1 MTHYSTS
8 RLFLCF
14 SLLLLCLQLDAQ
26 RPGGGGGRP
35 GGGFGGRGGGPQIQG
50 TIRGE
55 VVDAQSGDAVEFAT
69 VVLLNARDSSQVDG
83 TLTEV
88 DGKFRMTEVATG
100 NYLLKVSFIGYED
113 LIIGDIATSNRR
125 PDKDMEKIQLQTSA
139 VALDAVEV
147 TGQAATIENRIDK
160 IVYNADQDITNAGG
174 DAADVLRK
182 VPLLSVDLEGNV
194 SLRGSENIQ
203 VLINGRPS
211 TIFAGSIA
219 DALQSIPGDQIKKV
233 EVITTPGARF
243 DGEGSGGIINIITK
257 RGEAQGF
264 TGTARTSIGN
274 RQNNASLN
282 INAVKGRFGL
292 NASANS
298 FWSWR
303 RVGEFGFSRTNFDD
317 AGNTSGSLTQN
328 GDNGS
333 RVIGINGSGGAFY
346 DFNAYN
352 SINFSA
358 RVNSFD
364 RFRDGVITGELL
376 DEGSFFNFNRNSDSQ
391 GGRTGYD
398 FNLDFRKTFP
408 EQADREL
415 IFAVQLSGTDNV
427 AEDISLQDGDLPIYQ
442 NDIFNFND
450 GINLEYTGQIDY
462 VHPMSQKVKLETG
475 VKAVLRRID
484 SDYRTAT
491 RATDS
496 DPLVDVPLLT
506 DLFFYDQDVY
516 AGYLSFNVQLGDK
529 WGLVAGARYEST
541 IIGGEFAS
549 ENPSFE
555 QDYNNFLPSVILNYK
570 LSRFSGIKLSYNQR
584 IQRPSLRFINPYSNV
599 SDPNNISIGNPDLE
613 PERVDQIEL
622 GYNTYIK
629 GIVLNGAVYYRRT
642 SDVIE
647 SFLEFDQETDIGQT
661 TFLNIGESENFGFNF
676 FTSATLFQKLT
687 LRGGFNIFSYSAT
700 GQRNGEILSRN
711 AALWNANLNGSLDLG
726 NDWTAEAFG
735 FFRSPRQTL
744 QGTNPAFSIFSMG
757 IQKKLGERTTIGIR
771 AVEPFVENKPF
782 ESELQGQNFVQTN
795 FFTIPF
801 RSIGISFSHRFGQI
815 DFRERARRSR
825 IRNDDQKSDGSSNQ
839 F

>member
-1 MTHYSTS
+1 MNHNSIL
-8 RLFLCF
+8 RLLLCTA
-14 SLLLLCLQLDAQ
+14 LLLLTLQLDAQ
-26 RPGGGGGRP
+26 RPGGS
-35 GGGFGGRGGGPQIQG
+35 FGGRGGGPQIKG

-55 VVDAQSGDAVEFAT
+55 VIDADNGQAVEFAT
-69 VVLLNARDSSQVDG
+69 VVLLNASDSSQIDG

-100 NYLLKVSFIGYED
+100 NYLLKISFIGYDD
-113 LIIGDIATSNRR
+113 LLIGDVNTSNRR

-139 VALDAVEV
+139 VALEAVEV

-211 TIFAGSIA
+211 AIFAGSIA

-233 EVITTPGARF
+233 EVITSPGARY

-282 INAVKGRFGL
+282 INAVKGRFGI
-292 NASANS
+292 NASANT

-303 RVGEFGFSRTNFDD
+303 RVGEFGFNRTNFDAD
-317 AGNTSGSLTQN
+317 GNTSGSLIQS

-333 RVIGINGSGGAFY
+333 RVLGINGSGGAFY

-364 RFRDGVITGELL
+364 RFRDGLITGELL
-376 DEGSFFNFNRNSDSQ
+376 DEGSLFNFNRDTDSQ
-391 GGRTGYD
+391 SGRTGYD
-398 FNLDFRKTFP
+398 FNLDYRKTFP
-408 EQADREL
+408 EQEGREL
-415 IFAVQLSGTDNV
+415 IFAVQVSGNDNN

-442 NDIFNFND
+442 DDIFNFND
-450 GINLEYTGQIDY
+450 GLNLEYTGQLDY
-462 VHPMSQKVKLETG
+462 VHPISQKVKMETG

-491 RATDS
+491 RSADT
-496 DPLVDVPLLT
+496 DPLIDVPLLT
-506 DLFFYDQDVY
+506 DLFFYDQDVL
-516 AGYLSFNVQLGDK
+516 AGYLSFNFQLGDK
-529 WGLVAGARYEST
+529 WGLVTGARYEAT
-541 IIGGEFAS
+541 VIGGEFAS

-555 QDYNNFLPSVILNYK
+555 QDYNNFLPNLILNYK
-570 LSRFSGIKLSYNQR
+570 LSRFSGLKLSYSQR

-622 GYNTYIK
+622 AYNTYIS
-629 GIVLNGAVYYRRT
+629 GVVLNGAVYYRRT

-647 SFLEFDQETDIGQT
+647 SFLDVDPDTDVGQT

-676 FTSATLFQKLT
+676 FTSATLWQKLT
-687 LRGGFNIFSYSAT
+687 LRGGFNIFSYSAN
-700 GQRNGEILSRN
+700 GQRNGQALSRD
-711 AALWNANLNGSLDLG
+711 ATLWNANLNGSLDLG
-726 NDWTAEAFG
+726 NDWTVETFG

-757 IQKKLGERTTIGIR
+757 IQKKLGERTTLGLR

-815 DFRERARRSR
+815 DFRERQRRSR